1 MAGKRKTIF
10 SRNNIKLEK
19 IEHDFPLGFTIED
32 IKYESTIFG
41 KTEATKPY
49 PFKKN
54 IKSGEIKKEVTLK
67 SPLGFY
73 YTKTIIER
81 EDTRK
86 QKGDVWTIA
95 FWTWTDKDKTSYFL
109 SYPIKKNDTEVSI
122 ETRPW
127 EILNNE
133 SFPTRL
139 LSILEKELKNGL
151 DIIKDRTLAKEKQKK
166 IFTDIFGYPEGPKFQ
181 TDEEKILSHGFDL
194 KESFRKRKEN

>member
-1 MAGKRKTIF
+1 MAGKRKTVF

-19 IEHDFPLGFTIED
+19 IEHDSPIGFTIED
-32 IKYESTIFG
+32 IKCESTIFG
-41 KTEATKPY
+41 KTEIADSN
-49 PFKKN
+49 PFKIN
-54 IKSGEIKKEVTLK
+54 TKSGEIKKEVTLK

-86 QKGDVWTIA
+86 QKGDVWTIV
-95 FWTWTDKDKTSYFL
+95 FWTWTDRNKTSYNL

-133 SFPTRL
+133 SFPTQL

-151 DIIKDRTLAKEKQKK
+151 DIIKNRALAKEKQKK